1 MNINEYI
8 EKHSTVSVDKKA
20 GLVTVIMEVPYMKK
34 ITYEHEE
41 CDESKKVKIKT
52 GHVEEYLKDSGLNIL
67 SVQRSDSINNTKKV
81 TAFWEYKIAT
91 DTNKKKKRKT
101 NTDKTVTKK
110 DNLKEVLEDIS

>member
-8 EKHSTVSVDKKA
+8 EKHSTINVDKKK
-20 GLVTVIMEVPYMKK
+20 GLVTVVMEVPYIKQ

-81 TAFWEYKIAT
+81 TAIWEYIIAPV
-91 DTNKKKKRKT
+91 KKKKI
-101 NTDKTVTKK
+101 NTGKTVIEKDSLKK
-110 DNLKEVLEDIS
+110 